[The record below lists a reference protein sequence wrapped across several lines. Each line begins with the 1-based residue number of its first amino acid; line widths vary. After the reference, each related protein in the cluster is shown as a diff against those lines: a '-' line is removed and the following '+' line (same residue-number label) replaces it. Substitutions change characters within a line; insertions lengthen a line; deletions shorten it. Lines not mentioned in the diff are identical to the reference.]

1 MAQRWRFT
9 SEQHRVMRCNTL
21 EASSPHL
28 GTLCFELNKLFFFY
42 QMEIVYGSLYFIQ
55 EGMEGSSWIYTPTA
69 PPPLKL
75 KKSTRRQAIIN
86 QASTKVLCDEKGQWR
101 SYQNEVHKF
110 NPLKGQ
116 IYSVIKAEKNAL
128 CYQKFSQWL
137 KWSFDCDSKH
147 TNKHNHKLTEQRSG
161 RGHHACSNACH
172 LISHTWPQ
180 QCDSYLHCK
189 HRGQLG
195 SSHHS
200 CKVSMRNSP
209 RGLILLHFCWSI
221 ERKLQ
226 AEGWAVWW

>member
-9 SEQHRVMRCNTL
+9 SEQHRVMRCSTL

-86 QASTKVLCDEKGQWR
+86 KASTKVLCDEKGQWR

-116 IYSVIKAEKNAL
+116 IYSVIKAEKKCTVL
-128 CYQKFSQWL
+128 PKILPMIKVIFWL
-137 KWSFDCDSKH
+137 WLQ
-147 TNKHNHKLTEQRSG
+147 THK
-161 RGHHACSNACH
+161 
-172 LISHTWPQ
+172 
-180 QCDSYLHCK
+180 
-189 HRGQLG
+189 
-195 SSHHS
+195 
-200 CKVSMRNSP
+200 
-209 RGLILLHFCWSI
+209 
-221 ERKLQ
+221 Q
-226 AEGWAVWW
+226 A